1 MPQESILSRKAQ
13 QNKDINSEEK
23 RWIIKQKLRSRLFG
37 TAQKQGLISQVL
49 IYLLLISIGFIYLY
63 PLLYMF
69 STSMMS
75 LGDLL
80 DSSVRWIPTT
90 IYTQNYRDALMVMD
104 YWNSLA
110 KNLVIALGPAILQTA
125 ICSLTAYGFARFKFR
140 GKKLLMGILIL
151 TFVIPPQILM
161 MPTYLLY
168 SDMGLVGSLNAF
180 LLPALF
186 GQGLQSAIMILIFY
200 QFYVPIPDSLIEAAQ
215 IDGASQLRIYGS
227 IGIRSAL
234 PAIIV
239 VFIFS
244 FVFYWNETYLTAMY
258 LGSHAG
264 VAFGTDWTTLLLELN
279 RFQQSYESMFPA
291 AANSGNR
298 LNEAIRF
305 SGTILSI
312 LPLIFLSGV
321 LQKYLVESID
331 SSGITGE

>member
-1 MPQESILSRKAQ
+1 MKKEFIVPKKSS
-13 QNKDINSEEK
+13 KDKGISFEEK
-23 RWIIKQKLRSRLFG
+23 RWIIKQKIRRLFLG
-37 TAQKQGLISQVL
+37 SAQKQGVITQGL

-63 PLLYMF
+63 PLLHMF
-69 STSMMS
+69 STSIMS
-75 LGDLL
+75 LADLL
-80 DSSVRWIPTT
+80 DSSVRWIPTSF
-90 IYTQNYRDALMVMD
+90 YTKNYRDAIMVMD
-104 YWNSLA
+104 YWDSLM
-110 KNLVIALGPAILQTA
+110 KNLVIALGPAILQTV

-140 GKKLLMGILIL
+140 GKKLLMVILIL

-168 SDMGLVGSLNAF
+168 SDMGLVGSLNAL

-186 GQGLQSAIMILIFY
+186 GQGIQSAIMILIFY
-200 QFYVPIPDSLIEAAQ
+200 QFYAPIPDSLLEAAQ
-215 IDGASQLRIYGS
+215 IDGASQLRIYWS
-227 IGIRSAL
+227 IGVRSAL

-258 LGSHAG
+258 LGNNAG

-279 RFQQSYESMFPA
+279 RFQQSYEALYPA

-305 SGTILSI
+305 AGTILAI
-312 LPLIFLSGV
+312 LPLIFLSGI

>member
-1 MPQESILSRKAQ
+1 MPQESILSKKVYK
-13 QNKDINSEEK
+13 NKGINSEEK
-23 RWIIKQKLRSRLFG
+23 RWIIKQKLRSRLLG

-80 DSSVRWIPTT
+80 DSSVRWIPTSL
-90 IYTQNYRDALMVMD
+90 YTKNYRDALMVMD
-104 YWNSLA
+104 YWNSLM
-110 KNLVIALGPAILQTA
+110 KNLVIALAPAILQTA
-125 ICSLTAYGFARFKFR
+125 ICSLTAYGFARFNFK
-140 GKKLLMGILIL
+140 GKKLLMGIMIL

-186 GQGLQSAIMILIFY
+186 GQGLQSAVMILIFY

-258 LGSHAG
+258 LGNHAG

-279 RFQQSYESMFPA
+279 RFQQSYEAIYPV

-305 SGTILSI
+305 AGTILSI
-312 LPLIFLSGV
+312 LPLIFLSGI